1 MFGYHVNG
9 GHTCTVLSYM
19 LDLDIL
25 DMNGVM
31 RVALQNFPF

>member
-9 GHTCTVLSYM
+9 DTCTVLSYM

-25 DMNGVM
+25 DKNGVM
-31 RVALQNFPF
+31 RVALHNFLF